1 MKNIESLIP
10 FIKTYLGETV
20 GGYLIIVLILSAVYK
35 SIFDSGLFQHLVIV
49 VRFKRW
55 KIDKEIKELTE
66 LIDHAHLKENV
77 KNKYKAKLRSLYLQ
91 RQLLTKETKIEI
103 LDILS
108 SYVDEVKAVRL
119 YNTCKKVLR
128 YKSHSY
134 KLDFKLGHQITEL
147 QAKKHKNWAL
157 ITYWLLATP
166 AAVWVMYEHY
176 HLIYKQPIGTD
187 SNISFLIIFGV
198 YVIWIFLLA
207 YILRRFLR
215 RSNAWE
221 LLNMSRIQ

>member
-20 GGYLIIVLILSAVYK
+20 GGFLIVFLILSAIYK

-55 KIDKEIKELTE
+55 KIDKEIKDLTE
-66 LIDHAHLKENV
+66 FIDHANLKENI
-77 KNKYKAKLRSLYLQ
+77 KNKYKAQLRALYLQ

-108 SYVDEVKAVRL
+108 SYVDEAKAVRL
-119 YNTCKKVLR
+119 YNTCKKFLR
-128 YKSHSY
+128 YKSHSN

-147 QAKKHKNWAL
+147 QAKKHKIKAL
-157 ITYWLLATP
+157 IIYWVLALP
-166 AAVWVMYEHY
+166 ATVWVMYEHY
-176 HLIYKQPIGTD
+176 HLIYKQPISTD
-187 SNISFLIIFGV
+187 SNISFLIIFGI
-198 YVIWIFLLA
+198 YIILIFSLV

-221 LLNMSRIQ
+221 LLNMTKIQ